1 MVPFSLNRAFQEYKN
16 LTATLENIT
25 GITCLT
31 ATETFYIIMMN
42 IYGHQSELIIRRGS
56 CNYKLYLSLFLHFY
70 NISIVFINSLSLLSQ
85 SLIYLNSVQLMSI
98 MDHFG
103 YTTRPLVEFNLSIYT
118 ERASFLGWLSHMSE
132 RKRLAITLDP
142 ASSEP
147 ARFKNKR
154 IQASG
159 DMIRE
164 ESEPEVVPISPPST
178 SRSSSTAAKS
188 SKSLQALNNQPTK
201 TASRAAERK
210 RGADSED
217 DYKPPTKKTKVKS
230 KRSSSRSKAGKKPN
244 TSAYGRVTDV
254 GGKCPKHL
262 FKGIGEASDSDTSQ
276 KSKRDDWEG
285 HSDSLTDS

>member
-1 MVPFSLNRAFQEYKN
+1 
-16 LTATLENIT
+16 
-25 GITCLT
+25 
-31 ATETFYIIMMN
+31 
-42 IYGHQSELIIRRGS
+42 
-56 CNYKLYLSLFLHFY
+56 
-70 NISIVFINSLSLLSQ
+70 
-85 SLIYLNSVQLMSI
+85 MSI

-142 ASSEP
+142 AASEP

-154 IQASG
+154 VQVSG
-159 DMIRE
+159 DIRE

-188 SKSLQALNNQPTK
+188 SKSHPSSLQALKTNQLAK
-201 TASRAAERK
+201 IAAKEAERK
-210 RGADSED
+210 READSED
-217 DYKPPTKKTKVKS
+217 EYKPSTKKTKTKS
-230 KRSSSRSKAGKKPN
+230 KRGSSRSKAGKKPN

-262 FKGIGEASDSDTSQ
+262 SKGIGEASDSDTSQ
-276 KSKRDDWEG
+276 KSKRHDREG

>member
-1 MVPFSLNRAFQEYKN
+1 
-16 LTATLENIT
+16 
-25 GITCLT
+25 
-31 ATETFYIIMMN
+31 
-42 IYGHQSELIIRRGS
+42 
-56 CNYKLYLSLFLHFY
+56 
-70 NISIVFINSLSLLSQ
+70 
-85 SLIYLNSVQLMSI
+85 MSI

-142 ASSEP
+142 AASEP

-154 IQASG
+154 HQASG

-188 SKSLQALNNQPTK
+188 SSKSHPSSLQALKTNQIAK
-201 TASRAAERK
+201 IAAKEAERK
-210 RGADSED
+210 READSED
-217 DYKPPTKKTKVKS
+217 EYKPSTKKTKTKS

-244 TSAYGRVTDV
+244 TSAYGRV

-262 FKGIGEASDSDTSQ
+262 FKGIGEASDSGTSQ
-276 KSKRDDWEG
+276 KSKRDDRES

>member
-1 MVPFSLNRAFQEYKN
+1 
-16 LTATLENIT
+16 
-25 GITCLT
+25 
-31 ATETFYIIMMN
+31 
-42 IYGHQSELIIRRGS
+42 
-56 CNYKLYLSLFLHFY
+56 
-70 NISIVFINSLSLLSQ
+70 
-85 SLIYLNSVQLMSI
+85 MSI

-103 YTTRPLVEFNLSIYT
+103 YPTRPLVEFNLSIYT
-118 ERASFLGWLSHMSE
+118 ERASFLGWLNHMSE
-132 RKRLAITLDP
+132 RRRLAITLDP

-154 IQASG
+154 VQASG

-164 ESEPEVVPISPPST
+164 ESEPEVVPINPPST
-178 SRSSSTAAKS
+178 SKSSSAAAKS

-201 TASRAAERK
+201 TVSRAAERK

-217 DYKPPTKKTKVKS
+217 DYKPSTKKAKVKS

-262 FKGIGEASDSDTSQ
+262 FTGIGEASDSDTS
-276 KSKRDDWEG
+276 SKTKKYDKES

>member
-1 MVPFSLNRAFQEYKN
+1 
-16 LTATLENIT
+16 
-25 GITCLT
+25 
-31 ATETFYIIMMN
+31 
-42 IYGHQSELIIRRGS
+42 
-56 CNYKLYLSLFLHFY
+56 
-70 NISIVFINSLSLLSQ
+70 
-85 SLIYLNSVQLMSI
+85 

-154 IQASG
+154 VQASE

-164 ESEPEVVPISPPST
+164 ESEPEVVPINPPST

-188 SKSLQALNNQPTK
+188 SKSLQALNNQTVR
-201 TASRAAERK
+201 TASREVERK

-217 DYKPPTKKTKVKS
+217 DYKPSIKKTKVKS
-230 KRSSSRSKAGKKPN
+230 KRSSSRSKAGKKLLMLEVN
-244 TSAYGRVTDV
+244 VLNIFS
-254 GGKCPKHL
+254 
-262 FKGIGEASDSDTSQ
+262 KG
-276 KSKRDDWEG
+276 
-285 HSDSLTDS
+285 

>member
-1 MVPFSLNRAFQEYKN
+1 
-16 LTATLENIT
+16 
-25 GITCLT
+25 
-31 ATETFYIIMMN
+31 
-42 IYGHQSELIIRRGS
+42 
-56 CNYKLYLSLFLHFY
+56 
-70 NISIVFINSLSLLSQ
+70 
-85 SLIYLNSVQLMSI
+85 MSI

-103 YTTRPLVEFNLSIYT
+103 YATRPLVEFNLSIYT

-142 ASSEP
+142 AASEP

-154 IQASG
+154 VQVSRE
-159 DMIRE
+159 IRE

-188 SKSLQALNNQPTK
+188 SKSHPSSLQALKTNQLNK
-201 TASRAAERK
+201 IAAKEAERK
-210 RGADSED
+210 READSED
-217 DYKPPTKKTKVKS
+217 EYKPPTKKTKVKS
-230 KRSSSRSKAGKKPN
+230 KRSSSRSEASKKPN

-262 FKGIGEASDSDTSQ
+262 FKGIGEGSDSDTSQ
-276 KSKRDDWEG
+276 KSKRDDREG

>member
-1 MVPFSLNRAFQEYKN
+1 
-16 LTATLENIT
+16 
-25 GITCLT
+25 
-31 ATETFYIIMMN
+31 
-42 IYGHQSELIIRRGS
+42 
-56 CNYKLYLSLFLHFY
+56 
-70 NISIVFINSLSLLSQ
+70 
-85 SLIYLNSVQLMSI
+85 MSI
-98 MDHFG
+98 MDHYS

-118 ERASFLGWLSHMSE
+118 ERASFLSWLSHMSE

-154 IQASG
+154 VQASG

-164 ESEPEVVPISPPST
+164 ESEPEVVPINPPST
-178 SRSSSTAAKS
+178 SGSSSTTAKS
-188 SKSLQALNNQPTK
+188 SKSLQALNQPTK
-201 TASRAAERK
+201 TASREAERK

-217 DYKPPTKKTKVKS
+217 EYRPPTKKTKVKS

-262 FKGIGEASDSDTSQ
+262 FKGVEEASDSDTSQ
-276 KSKRDDWEG
+276 KSKRDDREG